1 VPRIFVRNSTIPSLS
16 QYSWLGLKEASATS
30 DSSQQLLPSPSMR
43 RPIRVKKFF
52 LFLLFHL
59 FCGARPRA
67 VIGRMLSAWPF
78 LKKHSFVA
86 ERCSERPGAVK
97 GAFFAAK
104 RTLYGE
110 DRSERIPLE
119 GIADSPDSLQI
130 VRLPTRKPVLG
141 SAKPPLS
148 PPFHPHSC

>member
-1 VPRIFVRNSTIPSLS
+1 
-16 QYSWLGLKEASATS
+16 
-30 DSSQQLLPSPSMR
+30 MR

-52 LFLLFHL
+52 LFLLFPSFLWGTPSGRNRPHAL
-59 FCGARPRA
+59 SLAIPEEAFLRSGEVFRAARSRQ
-67 VIGRMLSAWPF
+67 GR
-78 LKKHSFVA
+78 V
-86 ERCSERPGAVK
+86 
-97 GAFFAAK
+97 FAAK

-130 VRLPTRKPVLG
+130 VRLPTRKPEYLFLFFG
-141 SAKPPLS
+141 SAKTPLS